1 MKIYKLVMKERVNV
15 FVVCV
20 FIVIYGFLC
29 FNITI
34 QKLKHDVFLIIA
46 MERDERKTE
55 EKAIHDIK
63 AELLGRVDIEK
74 KDETGLDDAARNAKV
89 TIEAVTLIRGI
100 QGAFKRVK

>member
-20 FIVIYGFLC
+20 FIVIDGFLC

-55 EKAIHDIK
+55 EKTIHDIK
-63 AELLGRVDIEK
+63 AELLGRIDIEK
-74 KDETGLDDAARNAKV
+74 KDETGLDDAVRNAKD
-89 TIEAVTLIRGI
+89 TIEAVTLIHGI